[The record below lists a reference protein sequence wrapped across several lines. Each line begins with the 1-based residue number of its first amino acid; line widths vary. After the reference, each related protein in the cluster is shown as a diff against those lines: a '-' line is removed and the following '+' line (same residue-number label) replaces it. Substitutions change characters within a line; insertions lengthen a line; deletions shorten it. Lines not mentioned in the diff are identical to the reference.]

1 MQFLKGVWTFL
12 VGVKDALVLIF
23 MLLLFGLLWAGLSM
37 GGPSAV
43 SVPNGAALDIR
54 LAGLLVDQP
63 TELEP
68 MALLGGQQV
77 IPETDTLALVR
88 AIDKAADDSSISMI
102 TLNLDSFMGGGQ
114 ANLQSV
120 GAALKR
126 FRAKK
131 KRVEAWA
138 TAYTDAGYYLAAHA
152 DSIGISPLGAMAL
165 SGPGGSNLYFKDALD
180 KLKVNVEVFRVGT
193 YKSFVEPFT
202 RNEASPAAK
211 EADQTLADDLWSTWR
226 ATVQAERQELDVA
239 ATLASWPQRVAG
251 ANQTQAEL
259 AKNAGFVDEVISEN
273 AWRARLK
280 EKLGDGDE
288 PDRPGDFKRIDVR
301 DYWAARRPVGETGP
315 AVAVVHVAGSIVD
328 GEAPPG
334 TAGGATIRALIEDAV
349 ADDDVKAIVV
359 RVDSGGGSVLA
370 SEEIRQAML
379 EARAQK
385 IPVIASFGPV
395 AASGGYW
402 VGTGADM
409 IFASPAT
416 VTGSIGVF
424 GVIPTFEGTLK
435 QLGVSTD
442 GVKTTPF
449 SGQPD
454 VVGGLND
461 PTRTLIQAG
470 VQDIYKQFVGLV
482 AAARK
487 LPVAEV
493 EPIAE
498 GRVWSGTRAKQLKLI
513 DQYGDLQAAIR
524 EAGRRAKLKGEP
536 RIKVMVPP
544 RSLLVQLISKLEGGE
559 AADNSAMSRDAMG
572 RAVAISRLQAAA
584 QVQAAISVANGPTVQ
599 AHCLT
604 CMGYSI
610 PARASAPVELLPAL
624 KALLVD

>member
-23 MLLLFGLLWAGLSM
+23 MLLVFGLLWAGLSM
-37 GGPSAV
+37 GGRSAV
-43 SVPNGAALDIR
+43 TVPQGAALNIDMD
-54 LAGLLVDQP
+54 GLLVDQA
-63 TELEP
+63 TEVDPLT
-68 MALLGGQQV
+68 LLGGQQV
-77 IPETDTLALVR
+77 IPETETLALVR
-88 AIDKAADDSSISMI
+88 AIDKAADDPAISMI
-102 TLNLDSFMGGGQ
+102 TLNLDGFMGGGQ
-114 ANLQSV
+114 ANLESV

-131 KRVEAWA
+131 KEVEAWA
-138 TAYTDAGYYLAAHA
+138 TAYTDDGYYLAAHA

-165 SGPGGSNLYFKDALD
+165 SGPGGSGLYFKDALD

-202 RNEASPAAK
+202 RNQASPEAK
-211 EADQTLADDLWSTWR
+211 EADQVLANDLWATWR
-226 ATVQAERQELDVA
+226 TAVQRERQELDVA

-259 AKNAGFVDEVISEN
+259 AKNAGFVDVVISEN
-273 AWRARLK
+273 AWRAKLRERLG
-280 EKLGDGDE
+280 EGEDA
-288 PDRPGDFKRIDVR
+288 DRPGDFKRIDVR
-301 DYWAARRPVGETGP
+301 DYWAARRPVGESGP
-315 AVAVVHVAGSIVD
+315 AVAVVHVTGSIVD

-334 TAGGATIRALIEDAV
+334 TAGGATVRELIEDAV
-349 ADDDVKAIVV
+349 ADGDVKAIVV

-370 SEEIRQAML
+370 SEEIRQALL
-379 EARAQK
+379 EARAK
-385 IPVIASFGPV
+385 KLPVIASFGPV

-416 VTGSIGVF
+416 ITGSIGVF

-470 VQDIYKQFVGLV
+470 VQDVYREFVGLV

-487 LPVAEV
+487 LPVAQV

-498 GRVWSGTRAKQLKLI
+498 GRVWSGTRAKELKLI
-513 DQYGDLQAAIR
+513 DRYGDLQDAVR
-524 EAGRRAKLKGEP
+524 EAGRRAELKGEP
-536 RIKVMVPP
+536 RIKVMTPP
-544 RSLLVQLISKLEGGE
+544 KSFLVEILSKLEGGE
-559 AADNSAMSRDAMG
+559 AAHASAMNRDAMA
-572 RAVAISRLQAAA
+572 RAVAISRLRAAA
-584 QVQAAISVANGPTVQ
+584 QVQAAISVASGPTVQ
-599 AHCLT
+599 VHCLT

-610 PARASAPVELLPAL
+610 PSRAAAPAELLPTL
-624 KALLVD
+624 KALLAD